1 MKLAVHVLL
10 IDFSRSSWRAL
21 DVTAARGAGIP
32 SIFSRHEKATN
43 ASQAFEK
50 GSGSSLLVTLTT
62 YSMILWCTTPVAA
75 SYILLHQ
82 KATAHTILK
91 TFAGPYTARRDL
103 SKNATKLFSTP

>member
-1 MKLAVHVLL
+1 MSSC
-10 IDFSRSSWRAL
+10 IDFPRSSWRAL

-62 YSMILWCTTPVAA
+62 YSMILYK
-75 SYILLHQ
+75 SGRDHGSILS
-82 KATAHTILK
+82 II
-91 TFAGPYTARRDL
+91 
-103 SKNATKLFSTP
+103 KLYVPLYL